1 MSGIRPINRALQEE
15 EMKEVTI
22 KKGSRTIIKFVP
34 DDWEE
39 DNSIQQSDLTT
50 SSRKSIGF
58 SDIDK
63 NKWDKIFNH

>member
-1 MSGIRPINRALQEE
+1 
-15 EMKEVTI
+15 MKE
-22 KKGSRTIIKFVP
+22 IIVKSGNKTTYKLVP

-39 DNSIQQSDLTT
+39 TSPELQQSDLTT

-63 NKWDKIFNH
+63 KKWELIFKK

>member
-1 MSGIRPINRALQEE
+1 
-15 EMKEVTI
+15 MKIIEI
-22 KKGSRTIIKFVP
+22 KDGAKTKIKVVP

-39 DNSIQQSDLTT
+39 TSPELLQNDLTT

-63 NKWDKIFNH
+63 NKWDKIFNP

>member
-1 MSGIRPINRALQEE
+1 
-15 EMKEVTI
+15 MKVIEI
-22 KKGSRTIIKFVP
+22 KDGAKTKIKVVP

-39 DNSIQQSDLTT
+39 TSPELLQSDLTT

-63 NKWDKIFNH
+63 NKWDKIFNP

>member
-1 MSGIRPINRALQEE
+1 
-15 EMKEVTI
+15 MKEITI

-50 SSRKSIGF
+50 SGRKSIGF

-63 NKWDKIFNH
+63 NKWDKIFNP